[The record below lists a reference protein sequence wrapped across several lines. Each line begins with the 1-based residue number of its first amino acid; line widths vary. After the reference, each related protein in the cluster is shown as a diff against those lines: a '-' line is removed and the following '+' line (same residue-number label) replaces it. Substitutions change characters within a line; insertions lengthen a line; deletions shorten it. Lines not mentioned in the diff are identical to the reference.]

1 MMDQQRLHEIESHCT
16 QESPPRCRVVCPF
29 DLDVRTFMARMAEG
43 KQGEARKVLERH
55 LPLPGIIARICD
67 HPCENACLRQ
77 DLGGSVAMH
86 GLELACMLAV
96 GPQGRPLPLPPKKYS
111 MAIMGA
117 GLAGLTAAWDLSRK
131 AYPVTV
137 FHAGAPTEFLLA
149 RYAALAG
156 VPEATGIAKDFAAED
171 FESLTRQKVRFEQ
184 ATLDAALLEK
194 LAAEYDAVLVDADA
208 VQGAAPGLA
217 PNLIP
222 GEADIEAETLL
233 WRDNICCAGW
243 PASTP
248 TGHVFASASRQAGQG
263 RHAAQTMERVTSGVS
278 LTAARDKSQG
288 PLHTD
293 VTGISP
299 APRVEPALHAGNDL
313 AEPLYSAQEAVA
325 EAERCLQCQ
334 CMICVRECVYL
345 QKYKGY
351 PRLYARQIHNNASIV
366 KGLHTA
372 NAVIN
377 GCALCG
383 QCEELCP
390 ENFSMSELCLSARED
405 MVERGFMPP
414 TAHEFALEDM
424 ESASGPECALV
435 LPAPAAEGADSA
447 QGAVSHLFFPGC
459 QLAAARVEQTAALY
473 DLLRTR
479 LGTADGLGVGI
490 MLSCCGIPARWAGRS
505 ALFSEHMDNIRQAW
519 QGLGKPR
526 IVAACSSCLAAL
538 REGLP
543 KATTIS
549 VWEVLDGLALDLP
562 QDLAAAGASATGLPK
577 IFSIQDPCTARHDK
591 AWLAAVRSLAGKCGA
606 TVEEPRCSGA
616 STACCGYGGLV
627 WCAQPQTAKAM
638 SDHRAAQLEHP
649 GLASCIMCRDRMAAS
664 GKECWHML
672 DLLLPQSG
680 CGQSGC
686 SQSCG
691 QSGAVPGPG
700 LSARRANRAALRL
713 KLLETYGSVQG
724 QKNATSSLPDHAG
737 KGRVL
742 VSPEALARM
751 EERHILLSD
760 VEGAVV
766 GAEASGHWF
775 ENQEN
780 GYRLGSWR
788 PRKVTFWVEYQPQ
801 GEAFM
806 LHDAWCHRM
815 VVPGSGGQ
823 EAVDVINS
831 HQCCTDGGRIS
842 QNLGQNIGSQ
852 GGQSGAQ
859 GGGQS

>member
-16 QESPPRCRVVCPF
+16 QESPPRCRVACPF

-55 LPLPGIIARICD
+55 VPLPGIIARICD
-67 HPCENACLRQ
+67 HPCENACLRR

-96 GPQGRPLPLPPKKYS
+96 GPQGRPLPLPPKKFR
-111 MAIMGA
+111 MAVMGA

-137 FHAGAPTEFLLA
+137 FHSGAPTDFLVARFASLA
-149 RYAALAG
+149 AA
-156 VPEATGIAKDFAAED
+156 PDATGISKDFAAED
-171 FESLTRQKVRFEQ
+171 IESLTRQKVRFEQ

-194 LAAEYDAVLVDADA
+194 LAEEYDALLVDADA
-208 VQGAAPGLA
+208 MQNSALGLV
-217 PNLIP
+217 PDLIP
-222 GEADIEAETLL
+222 DEAQIETETLL
-233 WRDNICCAGW
+233 WRGNICCAGW
-243 PASTP
+243 PGSTP

-263 RHAAQTMERVTSGVS
+263 RRAAQTMERVTSGVS
-278 LTAARDKSQG
+278 LTAARDKIQG

-293 VTGISP
+293 VTGIAP
-299 APRVEPALHAGNDL
+299 VPRVEPATRTGSAP
-313 AEPLYSAQEAVA
+313 AEPLYSAEEAVA

-435 LPAPAAEGADSA
+435 LPPPAVEGDAPA
-447 QGAVSHLFFPGC
+447 QGAVAHLFFPGC
-459 QLAAARVEQTAALY
+459 QLAASRVEQTAALY
-473 DLLRTR
+473 DLLRAK
-479 LGTADGLGVGI
+479 LGTAEGLGVGI

-505 ALFSEHMDNIRQAW
+505 ALFSEHMDKIRQTW
-519 QGLGKPR
+519 LGLGKPR

-543 KATTIS
+543 EAQTVS

-562 QDLAAAGASATGLPK
+562 IASSTSAALPAV
-577 IFSIQDPCTARHDK
+577 FSIHDPCTARHDK
-591 AWLAAVRSLAGKCGA
+591 AWLTAVRSLAGKCGA
-606 TVEEPRCSGA
+606 TIEEPRLSGA

-649 GLASCIMCRDRMAAS
+649 GLASCVMCRDRMAAS

-672 DLLLPQSG
+672 DLLLPQPGCDNSG
-680 CGQSGC
+680 V
-686 SQSCG
+686 
-691 QSGAVPGPG
+691 APGPG
-700 LSARRANRAALRL
+700 LSARRVNRAALRHM
-713 KLLETYGSVQG
+713 LLEKYGIALGLKDAVF
-724 QKNATSSLPDHAG
+724 AAPEHAG
-737 KGRVL
+737 KVL
-742 VSPEALARM
+742 VSPQALARM

-775 ENQEN
+775 ENLEN
-780 GYRLGSWR
+780 GHRLGSWR

-801 GEAFM
+801 GEGFV

-831 HQCCTDGGRIS
+831 HQCCTDGQRIS
-842 QNLGQNIGSQ
+842 QNLGQNLGQNLDSQ

>member
-16 QESPPRCRVVCPF
+16 QESPPRCRVACPF

-96 GPQGRPLPLPPKKYS
+96 GPQGRPLPLPPKKFR

-137 FHAGAPTEFLLA
+137 FHAGAPTEFLLG
-149 RYAALAG
+149 RFAALAAS
-156 VPEATGIAKDFAAED
+156 PQATGVGKDFAAED

-194 LAAEYDAVLVDADA
+194 LAADYDAVLVDADA
-208 VQGAAPGLA
+208 VLAASPD
-217 PNLIP
+217 LIP
-222 GEADIEAETLL
+222 DEAKIDAETLL
-233 WRDNICCAGW
+233 WRGNICCAGW
-243 PASTP
+243 PVSTP

-299 APRVEPALHAGNDL
+299 VPRVEPALQTGTHPE
-313 AEPLYSAQEAVA
+313 EPLYSAEEAVA

-435 LPAPAAEGADSA
+435 LPAPAAEGVTAA
-447 QGAVSHLFFPGC
+447 QGAVAHLFFPGC
-459 QLAAARVEQTAALY
+459 QLVAARVEQTAALY
-473 DLLRTR
+473 DLLRTK
-479 LGTADGLGVGI
+479 LGTAEGQGVGI

-505 ALFSEHMDNIRQAW
+505 ALFSEHMDNIRHAW

-543 KATTIS
+543 EAQTVS
-549 VWEVLDGLALDLP
+549 VWEVLDGLTLDLP
-562 QDLAAAGASATGLPK
+562 TISADSKALPTV
-577 IFSIQDPCTARHDK
+577 FSMQDPCTARHDK
-591 AWLAAVRSLAGKCGA
+591 AWLAAVRSLAGKCGV
-606 TVEEPRCSGA
+606 TVQEPRLSGA

-638 SDHRAAQLEHP
+638 SEHRAAQLEHP

-672 DLLLPQSG
+672 DLLLPQSA
-680 CGQSGC
+680 CDN
-686 SQSCG
+686 
-691 QSGAVPGPG
+691 SGAASGPG
-700 LSARRANRAALRL
+700 LSARRANRADLRL
-713 KLLETYGSVQG
+713 KLLKKYGSALG
-724 QKNATSSLPDHAG
+724 LNSAALSPPDHAG

-742 VSPEALARM
+742 VSPEALARL
-751 EERHILLSD
+751 EQRHILLSD
-760 VEGAVV
+760 VEEAVV

-775 ENQEN
+775 ENLEN
-780 GYRLGSWR
+780 GHRLGSWR

-831 HQCCTDGGRIS
+831 HQCCTDGQRVG
-842 QNLGQNIGSQ
+842 QNLGSQ
-852 GGQSGAQ
+852 SGQSGVQ

>member
-16 QESPPRCRVVCPF
+16 QESPPRCRVACPF
-29 DLDVRTFMARMAEG
+29 DLDVRTFMSRMAEG

-96 GPQGRPLPLPPKKYS
+96 GPQGRPLPLPPKKFR
-111 MAIMGA
+111 MAVMGA

-137 FHAGAPTEFLLA
+137 FHTGAPTEFLLT
-149 RYAALAG
+149 RFAALAAA
-156 VPEATGIAKDFAAED
+156 PEATGIAKDFAAED
-171 FESLTRQKVRFEQ
+171 FENLTRQKVRFEQ

-194 LAAEYDAVLVDADA
+194 LSAEYDAVLVDADA
-208 VQGAAPGLA
+208 VLAAAPD
-217 PNLIP
+217 LIP
-222 GEADIEAETLL
+222 GEALIDAETLL

-263 RHAAQTMERVTSGVS
+263 RHAAQTLERVTSGVS

-299 APRVEPALHAGNDL
+299 VPRVEPALHAGTTP

-372 NAVIN
+372 NAIIN

-435 LPAPAAEGADSA
+435 LPAPAAEGVTAA
-447 QGAVSHLFFPGC
+447 QGAVAHLFFPGC
-459 QLAAARVEQTAALY
+459 QLVAARVEQTAALY
-473 DLLRTR
+473 DLLRTK
-479 LGTADGLGVGI
+479 LGTAEGQGVGI

-505 ALFSEHMDNIRQAW
+505 ALFSEHMDNIRHAW

-538 REGLP
+538 RQGLP
-543 KATTIS
+543 EAQTVS
-549 VWEVLDGLALDLP
+549 AWEVLDGLALDLSQGLP
-562 QDLAAAGASATGLPK
+562 AASSSSTGLPK

-638 SDHRAAQLEHP
+638 SEHRAAQLEHP

-664 GKECWHML
+664 GKECWHLL
-672 DLLLPQSG
+672 DLLFPACARSG
-680 CGQSGC
+680 GGKEK
-686 SQSCG
+686 
-691 QSGAVPGPG
+691 GPG
-700 LSARRANRAALRL
+700 LSARRANRAALRRRL
-713 KLLETYGSVQG
+713 MRDWLG
-724 QKNATSSLPDHAG
+724 QDAPEPG

-742 VSPEALARM
+742 ISAEMLIRL
-751 EERHILLSD
+751 EERHILLED
-760 VEGAVV
+760 IEAAVA
-766 GAEASGHWF
+766 GAEASGHRF
-775 ENQEN
+775 KNLEN
-780 GYRLGSWR
+780 GHILGSWR
-788 PRKVTFWVEYQPQ
+788 PRQVTFWVEYEPE
-801 GEAFM
+801 GESFL

-815 VVPGSGGQ
+815 VVPGSGGH

-831 HQCCTDGGRIS
+831 HQCCTDGQRG
-842 QNLGQNIGSQ
+842 GQ
-852 GGQSGAQ
+852 GGQS
-859 GGGQS
+859 

>member
-16 QESPPRCRVVCPF
+16 QESPPRCRVACPF

-96 GPQGRPLPLPPKKYS
+96 GPQGRPLPLPPKKFR

-137 FHAGAPTEFLLA
+137 FHAGGPTEFLLG
-149 RYAALAG
+149 RFAALAAS
-156 VPEATGIAKDFAAED
+156 PQATGIGKDFAAED

-184 ATLDAALLEK
+184 AMLDAALLEK
-194 LAAEYDAVLVDADA
+194 LAADYDAVLVDAD
-208 VQGAAPGLA
+208 VVLAASLD
-217 PNLIP
+217 LIP
-222 GEADIEAETLL
+222 DEAKIDAETLL
-233 WRDNICCAGW
+233 WRGNICCAGW
-243 PASTP
+243 PVSTP

-299 APRVEPALHAGNDL
+299 VPRVEPALQTGTHPE
-313 AEPLYSAQEAVA
+313 EPLYSAEEAVA

-435 LPAPAAEGADSA
+435 LPSAADGAALA
-447 QGAVSHLFFPGC
+447 QGTVSHLFFPGC

-473 DLLRTR
+473 DLLRTK
-479 LGTADGLGVGI
+479 LATADGLGVGI

-505 ALFSEHMDNIRQAW
+505 ALFSEHMETIRQTW

-543 KATTIS
+543 EAQTVS
-549 VWEVLDGLALDLP
+549 VWEVLDGLTLDLP
-562 QDLAAAGASATGLPK
+562 TISADSKALPTV
-577 IFSIQDPCTARHDK
+577 FSIQDPCTARHDK
-591 AWLAAVRSLAGKCGA
+591 AWLAAVRSLAGKCGV
-606 TVEEPRCSGA
+606 TVQEPRLSGA

-638 SDHRAAQLEHP
+638 SEHRAAQLEHP

-672 DLLLPQSG
+672 DLLLPQSA
-680 CGQSGC
+680 CDN
-686 SQSCG
+686 
-691 QSGAVPGPG
+691 SGAASGPG
-700 LSARRANRAALRL
+700 LSARRANRADLRL
-713 KLLETYGSVQG
+713 KLLKKYGSALG
-724 QKNATSSLPDHAG
+724 LNSAALSPPDHAG

-742 VSPEALARM
+742 VSPEALARL
-751 EERHILLSD
+751 EQRHILLSD
-760 VEGAVV
+760 VEEAVV

-775 ENQEN
+775 ENLEN
-780 GYRLGSWR
+780 GHRLGSWR

-831 HQCCTDGGRIS
+831 HQCCTDGQRVG
-842 QNLGQNIGSQ
+842 QNLGSQ
-852 GGQSGAQ
+852 SGQSGVQ

>member
-16 QESPPRCRVVCPF
+16 QESPPRCRVACPF
-29 DLDVRTFMARMAEG
+29 DLDVRAFMARIAEG

-77 DLGGSVAMH
+77 DLGGSLAMH
-86 GLELACMLAV
+86 GLELSCMLAV
-96 GPQGRPLPLPPKKYS
+96 GAQSRMLPLPPKKFR
-111 MAIMGA
+111 MAVMGA

-137 FHAGAPTEFLLA
+137 FHSGAAGEFLLKA
-149 RYAALAG
+149 HPALAADN
-156 VPEATGIAKDFAAED
+156 EAGIAKNFLAED
-171 FESLTRQKVRFEQ
+171 MEALGRQKVSFTQ

-208 VQGAAPGLA
+208 VQQHAPGIA
-217 PNLIP
+217 PD
-222 GEADIEAETLL
+222 EAQVDAETLL
-233 WRDNICCAGW
+233 WRGNICCAGW
-243 PASTP
+243 RSSTP
-248 TGHVFASASRQAGQG
+248 TGHTFASPSRQAGQG

-293 VTGISP
+293 VTGIAP
-299 APRVEPALHAGNDL
+299 VPRVEPALQAACG
-313 AEPLYSAQEAVA
+313 EPLYSAEESAR

-351 PRLYARQIHNNASIV
+351 PRLYARQVNNNASIV

-372 NAVIN
+372 NALIN

-390 ENFSMSELCLSARED
+390 ENFSMAELCLSARED

-435 LPAPAAEGADSA
+435 LPPLSAAAESQGADAS
-447 QGAVSHLFFPGC
+447 QAVGEQWLFFPGC

-473 DLLRTR
+473 DLLREKF
-479 LGTADGLGVGI
+479 GNGLKSGVGI
-490 MLSCCGIPARWAGRS
+490 MLSCCGIPARWAGRTT
-505 ALFSEHMDNIRQAW
+505 LFKEHMDKLRKAW
-519 QGLGKPR
+519 EGLGKPR
-526 IVAACSSCLAAL
+526 IMAACSSCITAL
-538 REGLP
+538 HEALP
-543 KATTIS
+543 EAQTVS
-549 VWEVLDGLALDLP
+549 VWEVLDSLP
-562 QDLAAAGASATGLPK
+562 FEAPTAGNSLPSV
-577 IFSIQDPCTARHDK
+577 FSIQDPCTARHD
-591 AWLAAVRSLAGKCGA
+591 ASWLAAVRSLAGKCGA
-606 TVEEPRCSGA
+606 KIEEPRLSGA

-627 WCAQPQTAKAM
+627 WCAQPETARAM

-664 GKECWHML
+664 GKECWHLL
-672 DLLLPQSG
+672 DLLLPASG
-680 CGQSGC
+680 KA
-686 SQSCG
+686 
-691 QSGAVPGPG
+691 QSGAAQGPG
-700 LSARRANRAALRL
+700 LSARRANRAALRR
-713 KLLETYGSVQG
+713 KLLEKYGSAAG
-724 QKNATSSLPDHAG
+724 QQALLADSPEQAG

-742 VSPEALARM
+742 VAADVLARL

-775 ENQEN
+775 ENLDD
-780 GYRLGSWR
+780 GHRLGSWR
-788 PRKVTFWVEYQPQ
+788 PRKVTFWVEYEAQ
-801 GEAFM
+801 GEAFV

-823 EAVDVINS
+823 EAADVINS
-831 HQCCTDGGRIS
+831 HQCCTDGQRPNMLGA
-842 QNLGQNIGSQ
+842 QN
-852 GGQSGAQ
+852 GGQRGE
-859 GGGQS
+859 QS

>member
-16 QESPPRCRVVCPF
+16 QESPPRCRVACPF
-29 DLDVRTFMARMAEG
+29 DLDVRAFMARMTEG
-43 KQGEARKVLERH
+43 KPGEARKVLERH

-96 GPQGRPLPLPPKKYS
+96 GPQGRPLPLPPKKFR
-111 MAIMGA
+111 MAVMGA
-117 GLAGLTAAWDLSRK
+117 GLAGLAAAWDLSRK

-137 FHAGAPTEFLLA
+137 FHAGAPAEFLLA
-149 RYAALAG
+149 RHAVLAAAPDTSG
-156 VPEATGIAKDFAAED
+156 VGKDFVAED
-171 FESLTRQKVRFEQ
+171 LENLTRQKVRFEQ

-194 LAAEYDAVLVDADA
+194 LSAEYDAVLVDADA
-208 VQGAAPGLA
+208 VQGAAPGLE
-217 PNLIP
+217 PDMIP
-222 GEADIEAETLL
+222 GEAQIDAETLL
-233 WRDNICCAGW
+233 WRGNICCAGW
-243 PASTP
+243 PGSTP
-248 TGHVFASASRQAGQG
+248 TGHVFASPSRQAGQG

-278 LTAARDKSQG
+278 LTAARDKFQG

-293 VTGISP
+293 VTGIAP
-299 APRVEPALHAGNDL
+299 VPRVEACLQTGESPAD
-313 AEPLYSAQEAVA
+313 PLYSPEEAA
-325 EAERCLQCQ
+325 LEAARCLQCQ

-435 LPAPAAEGADSA
+435 LPPVAAGTAPA

-473 DLLRTR
+473 GLLRAK
-479 LGTADGLGVGI
+479 LGTAEGLGVGI

-505 ALFSEHMDNIRQAW
+505 ALFAEHMDKIRQAW
-519 QGLGKPR
+519 LGLGKPR

-543 KATTIS
+543 EAQTVS
-549 VWEVLDGLALDLP
+549 VWEVLDGLPLEWA
-562 QDLAAAGASATGLPK
+562 QHGAAAASATLPAV
-577 IFSIQDPCTARHDK
+577 FSIQDPCTARHDT

-606 TVEEPRCSGA
+606 TVEEPRLSGA
-616 STACCGYGGLV
+616 GTACCGYGGLV
-627 WCAQPQTAKAM
+627 WCAQPQTGRAM

-672 DLLLPQSG
+672 DLLLPPADGSL
-680 CGQSGC
+680 
-686 SQSCG
+686 
-691 QSGAVPGPG
+691 SGAAPGPG

-713 KLLETYGSVQG
+713 LLLEKYGSG
-724 QKNATSSLPDHAG
+724 LGLADAAHGGPDLSG

-742 VSPEALARM
+742 VAPEVLARM

-760 VEGAVV
+760 VEEAVV

-775 ENQEN
+775 ENLDD
-780 GYRLGSWR
+780 GHRLGSWR

-801 GEAFM
+801 GEGFV

-831 HQCCTDGGRIS
+831 HQCCTDGQRPG
-842 QNLGQNIGSQ
+842 QNLGSQ